1 MEECTKNFKSLMMEE
16 EARNDIKLCRR
27 IGEKGADPRPMVVV
41 LRTEATK
48 SKILEM
54 AKNLRDIEFN
64 EVGIVPD
71 LTVQQRREESQM
83 AEEVERMNEEELT
96 AEDRAKNLKWMV
108 AGPRGA
114 KRIIKG
120 VQREQFHP
128 RRGTRGRRSGA
139 RGGTSG
145 GTGANRMPLRPGSPR
160 TLGAGSLVRL
170 ESQLLPSIDPRTRNK
185 RKEMEGATEQ
195 EEEDLMEEGVTS
207 PARKK

>member
-1 MEECTKNFKSLMMEE
+1 MHLVKEPGDEVKSGEERRQQDMEECTKNFKSLMMEE

-71 LTVQQRREESQM
+71 LTVQQRREENQM
-83 AEEVERMNEEELT
+83 AEVVERMNEEELT

-108 AGPRGA
+108 AGPRRA

-128 RRGTRGRRSGA
+128 RRGTRGRWSGA
-139 RGGTSG
+139 RGGASG

-170 ESQLLPSIDPRTRNK
+170 ESQLLPSI
-185 RKEMEGATEQ
+185 Q
-195 EEEDLMEEGVTS
+195 
-207 PARKK
+207 